1 MNYACLLLGATFIFA
16 VGYWYAWGRRVYVG
30 PRVNVELVQG
40 FEPKTSENTEP
51 AEMVMAGEKSKLDD
65 VQ

>member
-30 PRVNVELVQG
+30 PRVNVELVEG
-40 FEPKTSENTEP
+40 FEPKTSGEVDP
-51 AEMVMAGEKSKLDD
+51 AESNLKEEKA
-65 VQ
+65 

>member
-40 FEPKTSENTEP
+40 LEPKHSEDHDEP
-51 AEMVMAGEKSKLDD
+51 VESKMTDEKA
-65 VQ
+65 